1 MHHRSLCRQPA
12 TEEDSKKKDGH
23 GPGETENEA
32 AKNDDGILEA
42 IISDSEGVT
51 VDPVQEKANQ
61 LALGDMTHIS
71 IHYDADVSQHHRTYF
86 FNRGNMAKT
95 DEQKAKVSE

>member
-1 MHHRSLCRQPA
+1 MCRQPT
-12 TEEDSKKKDGH
+12 TEEDSSKKNGQ
-23 GPGETENEA
+23 GAGETENET

-61 LALGDMTHIS
+61 LALGDMTHVS
-71 IHYDADVSQHHRTYF
+71 IHYDADVSQRTDVF
-86 FNRGNMAKT
+86 QQG
-95 DEQKAKVSE
+95 E